1 MHAYLHCLS
10 HSPLVGYVDPAQEVL
25 DEVNG
30 VIASARERIAA
41 FSPELVVL
49 FAPDH
54 YNGFFYDVM
63 PPFCLGVGATA
74 IGDFGSAAGEL
85 PVPVELAEACAHAV
99 MKSGIDLAVS
109 YCMQVDHG
117 FSQPLEFLL
126 GGLDKVP
133 VLPVF
138 INGVATPLPGFQRTR
153 MLGEAIGRFT
163 STLNKRVLFLGSGG
177 LSHQPPVPELAKADA
192 HMRDRLLGSG
202 KDLPASERELRQQR
216 VISAAVKFV
225 EDQRTLHPLNPIWDN
240 QFMTLLEQDAYRNW
254 MPSVTKSFPPLP
266 ESRHMKSKPWVA
278 AFAAI
283 SAFGNWRSE
292 GRYYRPIPSG
302 IAGFGLL
309 SARTERTEYAGED
322 DELSAT
328 NRSRHQPFSECRRSG
343 KRCASILMTADKAT
357 KPLSCCMVPARVLLA
372 GRTSAA
378 ISIRW

>member
-117 FSQPLEFLL
+117 FAQPLEFLL
-126 GGLDKVP
+126 
-133 VLPVF
+133 
-138 INGVATPLPGFQRTR
+138 
-153 MLGEAIGRFT
+153 
-163 STLNKRVLFLGSGG
+163 GG

-216 VISAAVKFV
+216 VISAAEKFV

-240 QFMTLLEQDAYRNW
+240 QFMTLLEQGRIQELDAVSNEEL
-254 MPSVTKSFPPLP
+254 SAIAGKSTH
-266 ESRHMKSKPWVA
+266 EIKTWVA

-283 SAFGNWRSE
+283 STFGNWRSE
-292 GRYYRPIPSG
+292 GRYYRPIPEW
-302 IAGFGLL
+302 IAGFGSL
-309 SARTERTEYAGED
+309 SARTE
-322 DELSAT
+322 
-328 NRSRHQPFSECRRSG
+328 N
-343 KRCASILMTADKAT
+343 
-357 KPLSCCMVPARVLLA
+357 
-372 GRTSAA
+372 
-378 ISIRW
+378 

>member
-85 PVPVELAEACAHAV
+85 PVPVELA
-99 MKSGIDLAVS
+99 
-109 YCMQVDHG
+109 
-117 FSQPLEFLL
+117 
-126 GGLDKVP
+126 
-133 VLPVF
+133 
-138 INGVATPLPGFQRTR
+138 
-153 MLGEAIGRFT
+153 
-163 STLNKRVLFLGSGG
+163 
-177 LSHQPPVPELAKADA
+177 KADA

-216 VISAAVKFV
+216 VISAAEKFV

-240 QFMTLLEQDAYRNW
+240 QFMTLLEQGRIQELDAVSNEEL
-254 MPSVTKSFPPLP
+254 SAIAGKSTH
-266 ESRHMKSKPWVA
+266 EIKTWVA

-292 GRYYRPIPSG
+292 GRYYRPIPEW
-302 IAGFGLL
+302 IAGFGSL
-309 SARTERTEYAGED
+309 SARTE
-322 DELSAT
+322 
-328 NRSRHQPFSECRRSG
+328 N
-343 KRCASILMTADKAT
+343 
-357 KPLSCCMVPARVLLA
+357 
-372 GRTSAA
+372 
-378 ISIRW
+378 

>member
-1 MHAYLHCLS
+1 
-10 HSPLVGYVDPAQEVL
+10 
-25 DEVNG
+25 
-30 VIASARERIAA
+30 
-41 FSPELVVL
+41 
-49 FAPDH
+49 
-54 YNGFFYDVM
+54 M

-117 FSQPLEFLL
+117 FAQPLEFLL

-153 MLGEAIGRFT
+153 MLGKPLDVSPVLSINACCSRFRWAFP
-163 STLNKRVLFLGSGG
+163 S
-177 LSHQPPVPELAKADA
+177 PPVPELAKADA

-216 VISAAVKFV
+216 VISAAEKFV

-240 QFMTLLEQDAYRNW
+240 QFMTLLEQGRIQELDAVSNEEL
-254 MPSVTKSFPPLP
+254 SAIAGKSTH
-266 ESRHMKSKPWVA
+266 EIKTRVA

-292 GRYYRPIPSG
+292 GRYYRPIPEW
-302 IAGFGLL
+302 IAGFGSL
-309 SARTERTEYAGED
+309 SARTE
-322 DELSAT
+322 
-328 NRSRHQPFSECRRSG
+328 N
-343 KRCASILMTADKAT
+343 
-357 KPLSCCMVPARVLLA
+357 
-372 GRTSAA
+372 
-378 ISIRW
+378 

>member
-117 FSQPLEFLL
+117 FAQPLEFLL

-153 MLGEAIGRFT
+153 MLGKPLDVSPALSINACC
-163 STLNKRVLFLGSGG
+163 SLGPVGFPI
-177 LSHQPPVPELAKADA
+177 SHQYQNWRKPMPICATVCWGAGKIYPPVSANCVS
-192 HMRDRLLGSG
+192 SG
-202 KDLPASERELRQQR
+202 
-216 VISAAVKFV
+216 
-225 EDQRTLHPLNPIWDN
+225 
-240 QFMTLLEQDAYRNW
+240 
-254 MPSVTKSFPPLP
+254 
-266 ESRHMKSKPWVA
+266 
-278 AFAAI
+278 
-283 SAFGNWRSE
+283 
-292 GRYYRPIPSG
+292 
-302 IAGFGLL
+302 
-309 SARTERTEYAGED
+309 
-322 DELSAT
+322 
-328 NRSRHQPFSECRRSG
+328 
-343 KRCASILMTADKAT
+343 
-357 KPLSCCMVPARVLLA
+357 
-372 GRTSAA
+372 
-378 ISIRW
+378 